1 MMSRHKAMTL
11 EDVVNGAIS
20 PFDDYCD
27 GYGNPGASGMG
38 YISVLK
44 LSTGMVARQMDTVL
58 DVVVAHD
65 RAEKNDAYAGQ
76 VNMRNT
82 SSFTGINGAVWG
94 YDLARHQGLPDGSIR
109 PIMRRRRHDGAEV
122 PIYPVAPLLQ
132 AGQKLFGSEAS
143 RRYPLLPGSHVVG
156 ATKSLTVRGP
166 TFVWSLIALA
176 VAQDRERDSS
186 LFVEDVGQDLPGA
199 TSEERELFLA
209 SRMEDVVDSVML
221 CGADQDIR
229 YKEIFI
235 GFKTQWI
242 PDGYVGSALACA
254 PSLVLA
260 RNAVPDPATELLG
273 MSLAEWEIMH
283 GF

>member
-1 MMSRHKAMTL
+1 MTL

-58 DVVVAHD
+58 EAVVAHD

-82 SSFTGINGAVWG
+82 SSFNGINGAVWG
-94 YDLARHQGLPDGSIR
+94 YDLARHDGLTDGSIR
-109 PIMRRRRHDGAEV
+109 PIMRRRRHDGADL
-122 PIYPVAPLLQ
+122 PIFPVAPLLD
-132 AGQKLFGSEAS
+132 AGRQLFGTEAA

-156 ATKSLTVRGP
+156 ATKSITVRGP
-166 TFVWSLIALA
+166 TSVWSLMALA
-176 VAQDRERDSS
+176 VAQDRESDSS
-186 LFVEDVGQDLPGA
+186 LFVEDVGRDLPAA
-199 TSEERELFLA
+199 TPADREALLET
-209 SRMEDVVDSVML
+209 RMEDIVDSIML
-221 CGADQDIR
+221 CGADQHVK

-235 GFKTQWI
+235 GFKTRWI
-242 PDGYVGSALACA
+242 PDGYIGSALTCA
-254 PSLVLA
+254 PYLVLA
-260 RNAVPDPATELLG
+260 RNAVPDPVTELLG
-273 MSLAEWEIMH
+273 MSLSEWEYRH